1 MTAEAREALS
11 AAVTAGTREAL
22 SAALSAA
29 SGLKRLF
36 DASGHRLYLVGGVVR
51 EAVAGRF
58 LPGADLDCTTDARP
72 ATVRRIVSDAATSVW
87 TQGERFGTIGCVV
100 EGRAFEIT
108 THRAEHYERQSRKP
122 VVAFGDDVIQDLARR
137 DFTVNAMAIDTADG
151 ALIDPHGGRDDLVAG
166 ALRTP
171 LDPAVSFGDDPLRM
185 LRAARFVASHRLA
198 PDDALVGAVEAMGD
212 RLDIVAVERVRDE
225 FEKLLLLDDPSEG
238 FRFLFR
244 TGLIGRVVEDLARR
258 DPAEMGRT
266 AAAVVAEPAARW
278 ASLFVRDS
286 AEAASACLRRLRCSN
301 AVVSS
306 AAALIATRARLAET
320 GSSRP
325 DVRRFVASSPA
336 PVDAALAFA
345 IAVATAS
352 GRSTHRLLAFAD
364 TLKELRRVEDVDNL
378 TLPVAGD
385 EVMAVLGLGPGPD
398 VGRALAFL
406 RERAFEEG
414 PPSRAEALEAL
425 QRWRATDYCA
435 GP

>member
-1 MTAEAREALS
+1 MSAEAREALS
-11 AAVTAGTREAL
+11 AGEAL

-36 DASGHRLYLVGGVVR
+36 DAAGHRLYLVGGVVR

-58 LPGADLDCTTDARP
+58 LAGADLDCTTDARP

-151 ALIDPHGGRDDLVAG
+151 ALIDPHGGQDDLVAG
-166 ALRTP
+166 VLRTP

-185 LRAARFVASHRLA
+185 LRAARFVASHGLA
-198 PDDALVGAVEAMGD
+198 PDDALVGAVKAMGD
-212 RLDIVAVERVRDE
+212 RLDIVSVERVRDE
-225 FEKLLLLDDPSEG
+225 FEKLLLLDYPSEG

-244 TGLIGRVVEDLARR
+244 TGLIGRVVEDLARH
-258 DPAEMGRT
+258 DPAEVGRIT
-266 AAAVVAEPAARW
+266 AAVATEPVARW

-286 AEAASACLRRLRCSN
+286 AETASACLRRLRCSN

-306 AAALIATRARLAET
+306 AAALIATQARLAET

-336 PVDAALAFA
+336 PVDAAVAFA

-352 GRSTHRLLAFAD
+352 GRSTDRLLDFAG
-364 TLKELRRVEDVDNL
+364 TLTELRRVEDVDDL
-378 TLPVAGD
+378 TLPVDGD
-385 EVMAVLGLGPGPD
+385 EVMAVLGLDPGPE

-414 PPSRAEALEAL
+414 PPSKAEAVEAL
-425 QRWRATDYCA
+425 QQWRATDYCA
-435 GP
+435 EP

>member
-1 MTAEAREALS
+1 MVSAAAREALP
-11 AAVTAGTREAL
+11 
-22 SAALSAA
+22 AALSAA
-29 SGLKRLF
+29 SGLRRLF
-36 DASGHRLYLVGGVVR
+36 DAAGHRLYLVGGVVR

-87 TQGERFGTIGCVV
+87 TQGERFGTIGCIV

-122 VVAFGDDVIQDLARR
+122 AVAFGDDVIEDLARR
-137 DFTVNAMAIDTADG
+137 DFTVNAMALDTSDG
-151 ALIDPHGGRDDLVAG
+151 TLIDPYGGRHDLMAG
-166 ALRTP
+166 VLRTP

-185 LRAARFVASHRLA
+185 LRAARFVASHGLA
-198 PDDALVGAVEAMGD
+198 PADALIAAVEAMGD

-238 FRFLFR
+238 FRFLFL

-258 DPAEMGRT
+258 DPAEVGRIT
-266 AAAVVAEPAARW
+266 AAVAAEPAARW

-286 AEAASACLRRLRCSN
+286 AETAAACLRRLRCSN
-301 AVVSS
+301 SVVSA
-306 AAALIATRARLAET
+306 AAALITARARLAET

-325 DVRRFVASSPA
+325 DVRRLVASSPA
-336 PVDAALAFA
+336 PVDAAIAFA
-345 IAVATAS
+345 VAVATAS
-352 GRSTHRLLAFAD
+352 GQSSDRLLDFAG
-364 TLKELRRVEDVDNL
+364 TLTELRRVEDVDDL
-378 TLPVAGD
+378 KLPVDGD
-385 EVMAVLGLGPGPD
+385 EVMALLGLDPGPD

-414 PPSRAEALEAL
+414 PPSRAESVEAL

-435 GP
+435 EP

>member
-1 MTAEAREALS
+1 MSAEAREALS
-11 AAVTAGTREAL
+11 ADEAL

-36 DASGHRLYLVGGVVR
+36 DAAGHRLYLVGGVVR

-58 LPGADLDCTTDARP
+58 LPDADLDCTTGARP

-108 THRAEHYERQSRKP
+108 THRAERYERQSRKP
-122 VVAFGDDVIQDLARR
+122 VVAFGDDVVQDLARR

-166 ALRTP
+166 VLRTP

-185 LRAARFVASHRLA
+185 LRAARFIASHGLA

-212 RLDIVAVERVRDE
+212 RLDIVSVERVRDE

-238 FRFLFR
+238 FRFLFL
-244 TGLIGRVVEDLARR
+244 TGLIGRVVGDLARR
-258 DPAEMGRT
+258 DPAEVARI
-266 AAAVVAEPAARW
+266 AAAVDAEPAPRW
-278 ASLFVRDS
+278 ASLFVRHS
-286 AEAASACLRRLRCSN
+286 AEAAAACLRRLRCPN
-301 AVVSS
+301 ALVSS
-306 AAALIATRARLAET
+306 SAALIAARARLAET
-320 GSSRP
+320 GSTRP
-325 DVRRFVASSPA
+325 DVRRLVASCPA
-336 PVDAALAFA
+336 PVDAALAFSV
-345 IAVATAS
+345 AVAAACGQPS
-352 GRSTHRLLAFAD
+352 DRLLDFAGA
-364 TLKELRRVEDVDNL
+364 LAELRRIEDVDRP
-378 TLPVAGD
+378 TLPVDGD
-385 EVMAVLGLGPGPD
+385 EVMAVLGLDPGPD

-406 RERAFEEG
+406 RERAFQEG
-414 PPSRAEALEAL
+414 PPSRAEAVEAL